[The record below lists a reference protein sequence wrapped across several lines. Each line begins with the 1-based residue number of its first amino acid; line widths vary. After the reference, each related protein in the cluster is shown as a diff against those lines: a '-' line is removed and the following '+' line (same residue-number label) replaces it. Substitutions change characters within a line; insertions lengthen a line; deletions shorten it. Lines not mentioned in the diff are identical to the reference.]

1 MDSERTK
8 SSLPRHFPPPWAVKE
23 LPACFLVEDSD
34 GHAIVHVHFEDE
46 SGRRSMFVTRDE
58 ARRIA
63 ANVAKLPELV
73 RKPRPSR

>member
-8 SSLPRHFPPPWAVKE
+8 SSLPRHFPPPWSVKA
-23 LPACFLVEDSD
+23 LPACFLVEYGD
-34 GHAIVHVHFEDE
+34 GHAIAHVHFEDE

-63 ANVAKLPELV
+63 ANFAKLRELL
-73 RKPRPSR
+73 RQPKP